1 MAQLNKM
8 LTVKDIQS
16 IFGMGKNQA
25 YALMNSA
32 GFPSFKINGRIYV
45 PQIAFDEWVET
56 YIGKTY
62 LL

>member
-25 YALMNSA
+25 YALMNSS
-32 GFPSFKINGRIYV
+32 GFPSFRINDRIYV
-45 PQIAFDEWVET
+45 SEDALNEWVKT